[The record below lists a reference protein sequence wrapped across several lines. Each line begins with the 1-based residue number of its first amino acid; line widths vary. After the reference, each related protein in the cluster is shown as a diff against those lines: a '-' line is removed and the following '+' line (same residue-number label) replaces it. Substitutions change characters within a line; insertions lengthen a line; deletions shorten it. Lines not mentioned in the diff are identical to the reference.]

1 MKLVFG
7 LGNPGDKYAK
17 TRHNAGFLAWDELA
31 KRLNAL
37 PEKKM
42 RGAMVRQAQCGTE
55 KVLLIKPQTFMN
67 DSGVCVMDFAAYYKA
82 ALTDLL
88 VLYDDIDLPCGT
100 IRIRAKGGAGTH
112 NGMRS
117 ILAHLGEGGFPRVRL
132 GVGAPPAKWDLVDY
146 VLGVPKG
153 EDEKAFLT
161 SVEHGAAATELLLT
175 RGVEAAQQAYN
186 GA

>member
-7 LGNPGDKYAK
+7 LGNPGDKYAR
-17 TRHNAGFLAWDELA
+17 TRHNAGFLALDELA
-31 KRLNAL
+31 QRLSAQ
-37 PEKKM
+37 PEKKQ
-42 RGAMVRQAQCGTE
+42 RGAAVRQALCGTE

-67 DSGVCVMDFAAYYKA
+67 DSGACVIDFAAYYKA
-82 ALTDLL
+82 ALTDII

-100 IRIRAKGGAGTH
+100 IRVRAGGGAGTH

-117 ILAHLGEGGFPRVRL
+117 VLAHLGEGGFPRVRL
-132 GVGAPPAKWDLVDY
+132 GVGAPPPQWDLVDY

-153 EDEKAFLT
+153 EDAEAFAR
-161 SVEHGAAATELLLT
+161 SVDHGAKAAELVLA

>member
-7 LGNPGDKYAK
+7 LGNPGEKYAK
-17 TRHNAGFLAWDELA
+17 TRHNAGFLALDELA
-31 KRLNAL
+31 RRLHAL

-42 RGAMVRQAQCGTE
+42 RGAVVQQAQCGAE

-67 DSGVCVMDFAAYYKA
+67 DSGACVMDFAAYYKM
-82 ALTDLL
+82 ALKDIL
-88 VLYDDIDLPCGT
+88 VIYDDIDLPCGT

-117 ILAHLGEGGFPRVRL
+117 ILSHLGEGGFPRVRL
-132 GVGAPPAKWDLVDY
+132 GVGAPPAQWDLVDY
-146 VLGVPKG
+146 VLGVPRG
-153 EDEKAFLT
+153 EDAKAFEI
-161 SVEHGAAATELLLT
+161 SIEHGAAAAELVLT
-175 RGVEAAQQAYN
+175 KGVEAAQQTYN

>member
-17 TRHNAGFLAWDELA
+17 TRHNAGFLALDALAELMG
-31 KRLNAL
+31 AL
-37 PEKKM
+37 PEKKQ
-42 RGAMVRQAQCGTE
+42 RGALVRQAQCGTE

-67 DSGVCVMDFAAYYKA
+67 NSGECVIDFAAYYKVA
-82 ALTDLL
+82 ITDIV
-88 VLYDDIDLPCGT
+88 VLYDDIDLPAGA

-117 ILAHLGEGGFPRVRL
+117 ILSHLGEGGFPRVRL
-132 GVGAPPAKWDLVDY
+132 GVGAPPEKWDLVDF

-153 EDEKAFLT
+153 DDGVLFAR
-161 SVEHGAAATELLLT
+161 SIEHGAKATEMLLKE
-175 RGVEAAQQAYN
+175 GVEAAQQAYN
-186 GA
+186 GV